1 MDFKTI
7 KSVQHYVYDNIKEF
21 EAFQPNKP
29 LVYDWRL
36 SNEGD
41 WVLTDDDFVCQI
53 LKKGNVG
60 TTEYVRTVLG
70 MFSINNNNVKML
82 GDEGIVENIYSF
94 SGNYKAIQDY
104 KKSDLNAKETL
115 FARYIASGV
124 DAIESFRK
132 VYPNAK
138 KESYIKDKTQRLLK
152 KENVQKMIKEE
163 IKEVLAEE
171 GVTPEWIIA
180 KYRDIVDLSERD
192 TDKLRSLD
200 ALSKIAGLFDT
211 EQKKEQLT
219 VWAGFSPEQLEAINN
234 GGETKLIGHQD
245 KKE

>member
-1 MDFKTI
+1 MDFKVI

-21 EAFQPNKP
+21 EAFQSNKP
-29 LVYDWRL
+29 LTYDWRL
-36 SNEGD
+36 ANEGD

-53 LKKGNVG
+53 LKKGYVG
-60 TTEYVRTVLG
+60 TTEYVRTILG
-70 MFSINNNNVKML
+70 MFSVNNKKVEML
-82 GDEGIVENIYSF
+82 GEEGIAENIYSF

-104 KKSDLNAKETL
+104 KKGKANTKETL
-115 FARYIASGV
+115 FARYVAAGV
-124 DAIESFRK
+124 DAIESFKK

-152 KENVQKMIKEE
+152 KESVQNMIKEE
-163 IKEVLAEE
+163 IKEVLATE

-200 ALSKIAGLFDT
+200 ALSKISGLFDT

-219 VWAGFSPEQLEAINN
+219 VWAGFSPEQLEALNN
-234 GGETKLIGHQD
+234 GGETKLIGH
-245 KKE
+245 KEKEE

>member
-1 MDFKTI
+1 MDFKII
-7 KSVQHYVYDNIKEF
+7 KSIQHYVYDNIKEF

-36 SNEGD
+36 ANEGD
-41 WVLTDDDFVCQI
+41 WVLTDDDYVCQI
-53 LKKGNVG
+53 LKKGHVG
-60 TTEYVRTVLG
+60 TTQYVRTILG

-82 GDEGIVENIYSF
+82 GDEGIAENIYSF

-104 KKSDLNAKETL
+104 KKNDLSAKETL

-200 ALSKIAGLFDT
+200 ALSKISGLFDT

-219 VWAGFSPEQLEAINN
+219 VWAGFSPEQLEALNN

>member
-1 MDFKTI
+1 MDFKAI
-7 KSVQHYVYDNIKEF
+7 KGIDNYIYDNIKEF
-21 EAFQPNKP
+21 QALKP
-29 LVYDWRL
+29 DTPYVEIWRQA
-36 SNEGD
+36 NEGD
-41 WVLTDDDFVCQI
+41 WVKTDDGYFCQI

-60 TTEYVRTVLG
+60 ATQYVRTILG
-70 MFSINNNNVKML
+70 MFSIKNEKVEML
-82 GDEGIVENIYSF
+82 GEEGIVENIYSF

-104 KKSDLNAKETL
+104 KKNDLSAKETL

-152 KENVQKMIKEE
+152 KESVQKMIKDE

-171 GVTPEWIIA
+171 GVTPEWIVA

-200 ALSKIAGLFDT
+200 ALSKISGLFDT

-219 VWAGFSPEQLEAINN
+219 VWAGFSPEQLEALNS
-234 GGETKLIGHQD
+234 GGETKLIGH
-245 KKE
+245 KEKE